1 MERRKA
7 ARGVVMVL
15 VATLLTPLAGCGGS
29 ADSPASPTPAATP
42 SATVDADLGRIATD
56 FIATLVDEDFAAAVQ
71 YFDDTMLQALPEAD
85 LKTAWAQVID
95 QAGDYRSELNRTQ
108 EKADGYDVII
118 ATTQFQKAALN
129 IRMVF
134 DSDQRMAGLYFQ
146 PAAPPT
152 PTSTTA
158 AWQPPTYADTA
169 LVAETEV
176 TVGED
181 QWQLPGTLT
190 TPTENGP
197 WPGVVLVH
205 GSGPNDRA
213 ETIGPNKP
221 FRDLALGL
229 ASRGI
234 AVLAYDKRSLTH
246 GPAMADAEGMTV
258 QDEVVDDAVLAV
270 ELLRATDG
278 VDPDRVWLLGH
289 SLGGMLAP
297 RIADQAQG
305 VAGLVI
311 LAGAARPLEEL
322 ILEQTRYLAE
332 RDGNLTADERAALDK
347 VEQQVAAI
355 RDPDLDA
362 STPAANLLEVP
373 ASYWLDLRGY
383 QPPAVAATL
392 NVPILVLQ
400 GERDYQVTMADF
412 ELWKKALGSRDDV
425 TLTSFPELN
434 HLMMAAPATTSTS
447 PDTEGLSGPEEY
459 EVAGHVEQAVIDVIT
474 SHILG

>member
-1 MERRKA
+1 MTKQKA
-7 ARGVVMVL
+7 ARGAVIVL
-15 VATLLTPLAGCGGS
+15 ATLLTPLAGCGGS
-29 ADSPASPTPAATP
+29 ADSPASPTPTAMA
-42 SATVDADLGRIATD
+42 SATVDAELGRLATE
-56 FIATLVDEDFAAAVQ
+56 FISTLADEDFAAAVS
-71 YFDDTMLQALPEAD
+71 YFDDQMRQALPAAD

-95 QAGDYRSELNRTQ
+95 QAGGFESELSRTQ
-108 EKADGYDVII
+108 GKADGYDVVI

-134 DSDQRMAGLYFQ
+134 DSDQRMAGLFFQ
-146 PAAPPT
+146 PATSPT
-152 PTSTTA
+152 ATTD
-158 AWQPPTYADTA
+158 AWQPPAYADTA
-169 LVAETEV
+169 RVAEAEV
-176 TVGED
+176 TIGEGE
-181 QWQLPGTLT
+181 WELPGTVT
-190 TPTENGP
+190 TPTEDGP
-197 WPGVVLVH
+197 WPAVVLVH

-213 ETIGPNKP
+213 ESIGPNKP

-246 GPAMADAEGMTV
+246 GAAMAAVEGMTV
-258 QDEVVDDAVLAV
+258 QDEVVDDAVLGV

-297 RIADQAQG
+297 RIAEQSDG
-305 VAGLVI
+305 LAGLVI

-322 ILEQTRYLAE
+322 ILEQTRYLSE
-332 RDGNLTADERAALDK
+332 RDGNVTAEEQSALNT
-347 VEQQVAAI
+347 VEEQVAAI

-362 STPAANLLEVP
+362 STPAADLLGVP

-383 QPPAVAATL
+383 AAPAVAAML
-392 NVPILVLQ
+392 DVPILALQ

-412 ELWKKALGSRDDV
+412 ALWMNALSTRDDV

-434 HLMMAAPATTSTS
+434 HLMMAATAPTSTG
-447 PDTEGLSGPEEY
+447 PGTQGLSGPEEY
-459 EVAGHVEQAVIDVIT
+459 AVAGNVDEAVIDAIA

>member
-1 MERRKA
+1 MQKA

-15 VATLLTPLAGCGGS
+15 VATMLTPLAGCGGS
-29 ADSPASPTPAATP
+29 TDSPASPTPTATAR
-42 SATVDADLGRIATD
+42 ATVDTELGRIATD
-56 FIATLVDEDFAAAVQ
+56 FITALVDEDFSAAVG
-71 YFDDTMLQALPEAD
+71 YFDDTMLKTLPAAD
-85 LKTAWAQVID
+85 LKTVWAQVID
-95 QAGDYRSELNRTQ
+95 QAGGYRSELSRTQ
-108 EKADGYDVII
+108 EEVDGYDVVI
-118 ATTQFQKAALN
+118 ATTQFENAVLS

-134 DSDQRMAGLYFQ
+134 DSDQAMAGLFFQ
-146 PAAPPT
+146 PATA
-152 PTSTTA
+152 PTSTSA
-158 AWQPPTYADTA
+158 AWQPPLYADTA
-169 LVAETEV
+169 LVTDVEV
-176 TVGED
+176 TIGEG

-190 TPTENGP
+190 TPTEDGP

-234 AVLAYDKRSLTH
+234 AVLAYDKRSFTH
-246 GPAMADAEGMTV
+246 GAAMADMDGMTV

-297 RIADQAQG
+297 RIAEQADG
-305 VAGLVI
+305 LAGLVI
-311 LAGAARPLEEL
+311 LAGAGRPLEEL
-322 ILEQTRYLAE
+322 ILEQTRYLGE
-332 RDGNLTADERAALDK
+332 RDGTLTAEERSALDK
-347 VEQQVAAI
+347 VQEQVAAI
-355 RDPDLDA
+355 RDPDLEAD
-362 STPAANLLEVP
+362 TPAADLLGVP

-392 NVPILVLQ
+392 DVPILVLQ

-412 ELWKKALGSRDDV
+412 GLWKEALGTRDDV
-425 TLTSFPELN
+425 TFTSFPELN
-434 HLMMAAPATTSTS
+434 HLMIPAPERTSAS
-447 PDTEGLSGPEEY
+447 PGTKVLSGPEEY
-459 EVAGHVEQAVIDVIT
+459 QVAGHVDQAVIDAIA

>member
-1 MERRKA
+1 MNRQKA
-7 ARGVVMVL
+7 ARGAVIVL
-15 VATLLTPLAGCGGS
+15 ATLLTPLAGCGGS
-29 ADSPASPTPAATP
+29 ADSPASPTPTATA
-42 SATVDADLGRIATD
+42 SATVDAELGRIATD
-56 FIATLVDEDFAAAVQ
+56 FISTLVDEDFAAAVT
-71 YFDDTMLQALPEAD
+71 YFDDQMLNALPAAD

-95 QAGDYRSELNRTQ
+95 QAGDYQSELSRTQ
-108 EKADGYDVII
+108 DMADGYDVVI
-118 ATTQFQKAALN
+118 ATTQFQKTALN

-134 DSDQRMAGLYFQ
+134 DSDQRMAGLFFQ
-146 PAAPPT
+146 PAT
-152 PTSTTA
+152 SPTSTTG
-158 AWQPPTYADTA
+158 AWQPPEYADPA
-169 LVAETEV
+169 RVTEADV
-176 TVGED
+176 TIGEGK
-181 QWQLPGTLT
+181 WELPGTLT
-190 TPTENGP
+190 TPTDASP
-197 WPGVVLVH
+197 WPAVVLVH

-234 AVLAYDKRSLTH
+234 TVLAYDKRSLTH
-246 GPAMADAEGMTV
+246 GAAMAAVEGMTA

-297 RIADQAQG
+297 RIAEQADRL
-305 VAGLVI
+305 AGLVI
-311 LAGAARPLEEL
+311 LAGAARPLDEL
-322 ILEQTRYLAE
+322 ILEQTRYLSE
-332 RDGNLTADERAALDK
+332 RDGNVTAEERSALDK
-347 VEQQVAAI
+347 VEEQVAAI

-362 STPAANLLEVP
+362 STPAANLLGVP

-383 QPPAVAATL
+383 AAPEIAATL
-392 NVPILVLQ
+392 DVPILVLQ

-412 ELWKKALGSRDDV
+412 ALWKKALGTRDNV

-434 HLMMAAPATTSTS
+434 HLMMAAPAPTSAS

-459 EVAGHVEQAVIDVIT
+459 EVAGHVDEAVIDAIA
-474 SHILG
+474 SHIRG

>member
-1 MERRKA
+1 MTKQKA
-7 ARGVVMVL
+7 ARGAVIVL
-15 VATLLTPLAGCGGS
+15 ATLLTPLAGCGGS
-29 ADSPASPTPAATP
+29 ADSPASPTPTAMA
-42 SATVDADLGRIATD
+42 SATVDAELGRLATE
-56 FIATLVDEDFAAAVQ
+56 FISTLADEDFAAAVS
-71 YFDDTMLQALPEAD
+71 YFDDQMRQALPAAD

-95 QAGDYRSELNRTQ
+95 QAGGFESELSRTQ
-108 EKADGYDVII
+108 GKADGYDVVI

-134 DSDQRMAGLYFQ
+134 DSDQRMAGLFFQ
-146 PAAPPT
+146 PATSPT
-152 PTSTTA
+152 ATTD
-158 AWQPPTYADTA
+158 AWQPPAYADTA
-169 LVAETEV
+169 RVAEAEV
-176 TVGED
+176 TIGEGE
-181 QWQLPGTLT
+181 WELPGTVT
-190 TPTENGP
+190 TPTEDGP
-197 WPGVVLVH
+197 WPAVVLVH

-213 ETIGPNKP
+213 ESIGPNKP

-246 GPAMADAEGMTV
+246 GAAMAAVEGMTV
-258 QDEVVDDAVLAV
+258 QDEVVDDAVLGV

-297 RIADQAQG
+297 RIAEQSDG
-305 VAGLVI
+305 LAGLVI

-322 ILEQTRYLAE
+322 ILEQTRYLSE
-332 RDGNLTADERAALDK
+332 RDGNVTAEEQSALNT
-347 VEQQVAAI
+347 VEEQVAAI

-362 STPAANLLEVP
+362 STPAADLLGVP

-383 QPPAVAATL
+383 AAPAVAAML
-392 NVPILVLQ
+392 DVPILALQ

-412 ELWKKALGSRDDV
+412 ALWMNALSTRDDV

-434 HLMMAAPATTSTS
+434 HLMMAATAPTSTG
-447 PDTEGLSGPEEY
+447 PGTQGLSGPEEY
-459 EVAGHVEQAVIDVIT
+459 AVAGHVDEAVIDAIA

>member
-1 MERRKA
+1 MNRRKA

-15 VATLLTPLAGCGGS
+15 VVTVLTALAGCGGS
-29 ADSPASPTPAATP
+29 ADSPASPTPTATA
-42 SATVDADLGRIATD
+42 SATVDAELGRIATD
-56 FIATLVDEDFAAAVQ
+56 FIATLVDEDFAAAVT
-71 YFDDTMLQALPEAD
+71 YFDDTMLKALPAAD

-95 QAGDYRSELNRTQ
+95 QAGGYRSAVSRTQ
-108 EKADGYDVII
+108 EKADGYDVVI
-118 ATTQFQKAALN
+118 ATTQFENAAVN

-134 DSDQRMAGLYFQ
+134 DSDQRMAGLFFQ
-146 PAAPPT
+146 PATA

-158 AWQPPTYADTA
+158 AWQPPAYADTA
-169 LVAETEV
+169 RVSEADV
-176 TVGED
+176 TIGEG
-181 QWQLPGTLT
+181 QWELPGTLT
-190 TPTENGP
+190 TPTEDGP

-213 ETIGPNKP
+213 ESIGPNKP

-246 GPAMADAEGMTV
+246 GAAMADVEGMTV

-270 ELLRATDG
+270 ELLRAADG

-297 RIADQAQG
+297 RIAERADG
-305 VAGLVI
+305 LAGLVI

-332 RDGNLTADERAALDK
+332 RDGNLTAEERTTLNT
-347 VEQQVAAI
+347 VEEQVAAI

-362 STPAANLLEVP
+362 STPAADLLGVP
-373 ASYWLDLRGY
+373 GSYWLDLRSY
-383 QPPAVAATL
+383 QAPAVAATL
-392 NVPILVLQ
+392 DVPILVLQ

-412 ELWKKALGSRDDV
+412 ALWKKALGTRDDV
-425 TLTSFPELN
+425 TLTSFPDLN
-434 HLMMAAPATTSTS
+434 HLMMTAPATTSTT
-447 PDTEGLSGPEEY
+447 PGTQGLSGPEEY
-459 EVAGHVEQAVIDVIT
+459 EVAGHVDEAVIDTIAT
-474 SHILG
+474 HILG

>member
-1 MERRKA
+1 MTKQKA
-7 ARGVVMVL
+7 ARGAVIVL
-15 VATLLTPLAGCGGS
+15 ATLLTPLAGCGGS
-29 ADSPASPTPAATP
+29 ADSPASPTPTAMA
-42 SATVDADLGRIATD
+42 SATVDAELGRLATE
-56 FIATLVDEDFAAAVQ
+56 FISTLADEDFAAAVS
-71 YFDDTMLQALPEAD
+71 YFDDQMRQALPAAD

-95 QAGDYRSELNRTQ
+95 QAGGFESELSRTQ
-108 EKADGYDVII
+108 GKADGYDVVI

-134 DSDQRMAGLYFQ
+134 DSDQRMAGLFFQ
-146 PAAPPT
+146 PATSPT
-152 PTSTTA
+152 ATTD
-158 AWQPPTYADTA
+158 AWQPPAYADTA
-169 LVAETEV
+169 RVAEAEV
-176 TVGED
+176 TIGEGE
-181 QWQLPGTLT
+181 WELPGTVT
-190 TPTENGP
+190 TPTEDGP
-197 WPGVVLVH
+197 WPAVVLVH

-213 ETIGPNKP
+213 ESIGPNKP

-246 GPAMADAEGMTV
+246 GAAMAAVEGMTV
-258 QDEVVDDAVLAV
+258 QDEVVDDAVLGV

-297 RIADQAQG
+297 RIAEQSDG
-305 VAGLVI
+305 LAGLVI

-322 ILEQTRYLAE
+322 ILEQTRYLSE
-332 RDGNLTADERAALDK
+332 RDGNVTAEEQSALNT
-347 VEQQVAAI
+347 VEEQVAAI

-362 STPAANLLEVP
+362 STPAADLLGVP

-383 QPPAVAATL
+383 AAPAVAAML
-392 NVPILVLQ
+392 DLPILALQ

-412 ELWKKALGSRDDV
+412 ALWMNALSTRDDV

-434 HLMMAAPATTSTS
+434 HLMMAATAPTSTG
-447 PDTEGLSGPEEY
+447 PGTQGLSGPEEY
-459 EVAGHVEQAVIDVIT
+459 AVAGHVDEAVIDAIA